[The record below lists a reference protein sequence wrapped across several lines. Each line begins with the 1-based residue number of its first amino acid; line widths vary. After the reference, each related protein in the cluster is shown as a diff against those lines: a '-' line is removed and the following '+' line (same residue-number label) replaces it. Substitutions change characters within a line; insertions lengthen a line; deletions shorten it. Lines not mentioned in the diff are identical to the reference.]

1 MRRIYS
7 RVSTVTQNGEQQTK
21 ELLRHLKIKAA
32 DAVIYEDKVSGKN
45 LDRPQLDK
53 LLNDMSEGETVYCYD
68 VSRLGRN
75 TQDVLE
81 LVSKFKAGGVKLVI
95 QTLSGIDITST
106 HGEMILT
113 VLASVATMQRNEL
126 LEKQAIGIE
135 RAKEEGKYQG
145 RKANA
150 DTVIKCQKVF
160 DTVSNK
166 VLKLPEALK
175 AFDTSRATYYR
186 WKANQV

>member
-1 MRRIYS
+1 MQRIYS
-7 RVSTVTQNGEQQTK
+7 RVSTATQNVEQQTK
-21 ELLRHLKIKAA
+21 ELLNHFKLKES
-32 DAVIYEDKVSGKN
+32 DVVIYEDKVSGKN
-45 LDRPQLDK
+45 LDRPQLDR
-53 LLNDMSEGETVYCYD
+53 LLNEMSEGDCVYAYD

-81 LVSKFKAGGVKLVI
+81 LVSSFKTGGVKLII

-135 RAKEEGKYQG
+135 RAKEEGKYKG
-145 RKANA
+145 RTANA
-150 DTVIKCQKVF
+150 NTAIKCQKVY
-160 DTVSNK
+160 DAVSNN

-186 WKANQV
+186 WKS